1 MNPPAPS
8 RTLRARRSTRLKKHW
23 PRYMW
28 FPRRPIETPCTLSPN
43 SPLNA
48 IIDRGVAQPGRALL
62 SGGRGRRFK
71 SSHPDHDSK
80 LFSQYVSPNEVFHG
94 KPLPPSATSLRRRSC
109 GRSSQPR
116 LMRNPV
122 GRRRSRA
129 ASRLRPMSAQPRQRA
144 RIFALQKLDERLAH
158 PATQVSTKKT
168 NSSSSAMPVR
178 PEAATVC
185 GACSIQPDGTVFSGT
200 RQTRPAEPDGDMTL
214 DRLSDQES
222 VRPWQVKIRWT

>member
-71 SSHPDHDSK
+71 SSRPDLDY
-80 LFSQYVSPNEVFHG
+80 LPMNLLRILVIAFAVWLLIGYV
-94 KPLPPSATSLRRRSC
+94 
-109 GRSSQPR
+109 QR
-116 LMRNPV
+116 L
-122 GRRRSRA
+122 
-129 ASRLRPMSAQPRQRA
+129 LRQRRKDTLA
-144 RIFALQKLDERLAH
+144 DRTAADMGRCVHCGLHLPKGEALVRDGEYFCSRQHLELHRTPCSDERVRLLKSPTH
-158 PATQVSTKKT
+158 TRRMTRCF
-168 NSSSSAMPVR
+168 SA
-178 PEAATVC
+178 
-185 GACSIQPDGTVFSGT
+185 SGT
-200 RQTRPAEPDGDMTL
+200 PPM
-214 DRLSDQES
+214 
-222 VRPWQVKIRWT
+222 